1 MRQTLTLPIAGMT
14 CAACAT
20 RIEKVLNRQPGVT
33 ATVNFATE
41 SAQVELSDAATVDT
55 AVATIRKAGYD
66 VPESTLTL
74 ALEGMSCAA
83 CATRIEKVLNR
94 LPGITASVNFAS
106 ETAQLR
112 ASGTID
118 EAAAIAA
125 VVKAGYSARA
135 ITPDTPTGHHEAA
148 LRRTRLAFAAAAILT
163 APLLIEMVTMFAGWH
178 ELVPRSLQWLLA
190 TLVQFTVGLRFYR
203 GAWHALRGGAANM
216 DVLIALGTTMAWGY
230 SSVVTALDLHHQHV
244 YFEASAAVITLVLLG
259 KWLEAR
265 AKGKT
270 AGAIAELL
278 ALQPKTA
285 RVLRDG
291 HPVEVPISALKVG
304 DTVIVRHGELLPVD
318 GTVLDGRAAVN
329 EAMLSGES
337 LPLAKIAGDKVYAGT
352 HAVEGMLT
360 LRADGVG
367 SATQLAEIVRLVSEA
382 QGSKAPIQQLADRIS
397 AVFVPVVVAIAVLTF
412 VATWWWSD
420 DFATALIHAVA
431 VLVIACPCALGLA
444 TPTAVMVGVGL
455 GAKRGILFRNATA
468 LETASE
474 IGVLI
479 VDKTGT
485 LTEGQPG
492 IAAIAPSPGW
502 NDAQVLQLAA
512 SAEAGSEHPLARA
525 LLTRAQQHGVALL
538 PATDFAVEAG
548 SGVAASIEG
557 QAVRVGV
564 PGWATTLADA
574 QQAQVAALSTHGHT
588 VIALAIDG
596 VLAGLI
602 AIADTVRPSSKAAV
616 AALQAQGVRVVM
628 LTGDNAQTAAAV
640 AREVGISEYRAG
652 VKPGD
657 KAAAIAEFKQDGRRI
672 AMAGDG
678 VNDAPALAAA
688 DVGFAMRS
696 GSDVAIEAADI
707 TLMHNDLA
715 HVAEAISLS
724 RATLAKIRQNLF
736 FAFFYN
742 VLGIPLAALGLLS
755 PVIAGAAMAAS
766 SLSVVGNAL
775 LLRRWRARRD

>member
-1 MRQTLTLPIAGMT
+1 MRQTLTLPITGMT

-112 ASGTID
+112 ASGAID

-285 RVLRDG
+285 RVLQDG
-291 HPVEVPISALKVG
+291 HPVEMPISALKLG

-352 HAVEGMLT
+352 QAVEGMLT

-412 VATWWWSD
+412 GATWWWSD

-502 NDAQVLQLAA
+502 NEAQVLQLAA

-525 LLTRAQQHGVALL
+525 LLTRAQQQSVALL

-564 PGWATTLADA
+564 PGWATTLTDA
-574 QQAQVAALSTHGHT
+574 QQAQVAALSAHGHT

-596 VLAGLI
+596 LLAGLI

-640 AREVGISEYRAG
+640 AREVGIAEYRAG

-775 LLRRWRARRD
+775 LLRRWKARPD